1 MSIVCVLFSY
11 DNNDIF
17 LGNYD
22 LNDAPGLA
30 MKCSRIQ
37 SVLNTTQ
44 GRTQVLQSLWNIKST
59 TQLQTKYTICSIV
72 QNAVGWI

>member
-17 LGNYD
+17 LGNCD
-22 LNDAPGLA
+22 LNDAPGSA

-37 SVLNTTQ
+37 SVLNATQ
-44 GRTQVLQSLWNIKST
+44 GHSQVL
-59 TQLQTKYTICSIV
+59 
-72 QNAVGWI
+72 

>member
-22 LNDAPGLA
+22 LNDAPGSA

-37 SVLNTTQ
+37 SVLNATQ

-59 TQLQTKYTICSIV
+59 PQLKTKYTMRSII
-72 QNAVGWI
+72 QNAAG